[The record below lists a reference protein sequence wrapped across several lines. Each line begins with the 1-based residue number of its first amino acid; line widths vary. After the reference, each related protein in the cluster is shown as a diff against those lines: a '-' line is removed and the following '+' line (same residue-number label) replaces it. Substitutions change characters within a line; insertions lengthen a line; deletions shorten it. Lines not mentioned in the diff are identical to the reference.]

1 MSSLQ
6 PIYTPGPDITIY
18 TDSNTLEWDIA
29 DGNNP
34 SVGRWKVNE
43 ISQMNVLELKAIFI
57 GVRTYSLHKK

>member
-6 PIYTPGPDITIY
+6 HIYMPGPDITIY
-18 TDSNTLEWDIA
+18 TDSNTLERDIT

-43 ISQMNVLELKAIFI
+43 ISQMNVLE
-57 GVRTYSLHKK
+57 

>member
-6 PIYTPGPDITIY
+6 HIYMPSTDITIY
-18 TDSNTLEWDIA
+18 TDSNTLEWDIT

-57 GVRTYSLHKK
+57 EVRTYSLHKK

>member
-18 TDSNTLEWDIA
+18 TDSNILEWDIT

-43 ISQMNVLELKAIFI
+43 ISQMNVLE
-57 GVRTYSLHKK
+57 